1 METVVLCCEA
11 GDGRGHMV
19 KLSIVAKAL
28 KPFADITAL
37 VGRTDQ
43 AQILMPYCKAI
54 YPAAAMRR
62 IDDARLKTELLHGQQ
77 GILAQRWT
85 SWLAKGGF
93 FSEDTLRTRFAWWH
107 ETFLRLRPALVVA
120 EYCPT
125 ALLAARALGI
135 PCCAT
140 GNAYGLPPAT
150 MESFPSLATG
160 QDNGI
165 VLDETMLLDVVNAVV
180 VPYGLPPL
188 TRLPAIYQSDIAL
201 PTGVKLWDPY
211 ADWRQEQLVL
221 PVEKMPPLAEGTGTE
236 LFIYFSVNELE
247 ESAILDAVAALDMP
261 ARCFAPKLSGQARA
275 RLASNPN
282 IRIENAPLSQREIV
296 ARARMVL
303 CAGQAGTLALSVLS
317 GLPVVALPRQSE
329 QATNA
334 RAAAQLASCRHLI
347 RPERT
352 KDSILS
358 AISEIWSD
366 PSAQSAGRQAAE
378 TLRADYSEDALQA
391 YQRCLGPIVAKRR
404 NLQIAPLI

>member
-11 GDGRGHMV
+11 GDGRGHLV

-28 KPFADITAL
+28 KPFANIIAL

-54 YPAAAMRR
+54 YPAAAMHQ
-62 IDDARLKTELLHGQQ
+62 IDDRRLQAELMDGQQ
-77 GILAQRWT
+77 GRLAQRWS

-93 FSEDTLRTRFAWWH
+93 FTEDILRTRFAWWH

-150 MESFPSLATG
+150 MDSFPSLAPG
-160 QDNGI
+160 EDNGI
-165 VLDETMLLDVVNAVV
+165 LLDEEKLLDAVNAVV
-180 VPYGLPPL
+180 VPYGLHPL
-188 TRLPAIYQSDIAL
+188 NRLPAIYKSDVAL
-201 PTGVKLWDPY
+201 PSGVKLWDPY
-211 ADWRQEQLVL
+211 AEWRRDELIL
-221 PVEKMPPLAEGTGTE
+221 PIENFPPLADGHGTE
-236 LFIYFSVNELE
+236 LFIYFSVNEFDE
-247 ESAILDAVAALDMP
+247 GAILDAVASLDMP
-261 ARCFAPKLSGQARA
+261 ARCFAPKLSVQARA
-275 RLASNPN
+275 KLASSPN
-282 IRIENAPLSQREIV
+282 IHIETAPVPQREIV

-303 CAGQAGTLALSVLS
+303 CAGQAGTMALSALS

-334 RAAAQLASCRHLI
+334 RAAAQLSSCRCLT

-352 KDSILS
+352 KDSIL
-358 AISEIWSD
+358 AALSELWSD
-366 PSAQSAGRQAAE
+366 PLVRKEALKTAAK
-378 TLRADYSEDALQA
+378 LRLDYSEDALQT
-391 YQRCLGPIVAKRR
+391 YRRRLGPVIARR
-404 NLQIAPLI
+404 RDLRIAPLV